1 MLQGRVAQDITI
13 QGAIGTLLHHL
24 QDITVVITIITTAIL
39 VMVITT
45 ITIIVYGTR
54 GDTIAMVVT
63 TIVLSVTVTIVIDI
77 SIAFLDTTSMVV
89 LIDQQGL
96 RLEVCLLQGTMDS
109 FRFRMA
115 QAIHI

>member
-13 QGAIGTLLHHL
+13 QGAIDTLLHHL
-24 QDITVVITIITTAIL
+24 HAITVVITTAIL

-54 GDTIAMVVT
+54 GDTIAMGVT

-96 RLEVCLLQGTMDS
+96 RLEASL
-109 FRFRMA
+109 
-115 QAIHI
+115 

>member
-13 QGAIGTLLHHL
+13 QVAIGTLLHHL

-54 GDTIAMVVT
+54 GDTIAMGVT
-63 TIVLSVTVTIVIDI
+63 TIVLSVIVTIMTGI
-77 SIAFLDTTSMVV
+77 SIVFSVTISTVA

-96 RLEVCLLQGTMDS
+96 RLEASL
-109 FRFRMA
+109 
-115 QAIHI
+115 

>member
-13 QGAIGTLLHHL
+13 QGAIDTLLHHL
-24 QDITVVITIITTAIL
+24 QDITVVITTAIL

-96 RLEVCLLQGTMDS
+96 RLEASL
-109 FRFRMA
+109 
-115 QAIHI
+115 

>member
-13 QGAIGTLLHHL
+13 QGAIDTLLHHL
-24 QDITVVITIITTAIL
+24 QDITVVITTAIL

-54 GDTIAMVVT
+54 GDTIAMGVT

-96 RLEVCLLQGTMDS
+96 RLEASL
-109 FRFRMA
+109 
-115 QAIHI
+115 